1 MKKQKLAILL
11 LMMCMAGCAA
21 VAQPHESALPETQPA
36 VSTEP
41 AAATTE
47 PQETTQEET
56 EPSQVILQPEPGDG
70 DFVKVAA
77 YIPDIVVDL
86 RYATEENFTN
96 QQIYEFTDAWLR
108 YGTVKKLMAVQEE
121 LKQLGYGLKI
131 WDGFRPASAQFKL
144 WAVCPD
150 PTYVANPNKGF
161 SSHSRGNT
169 VDITLVNTDGTE
181 LEMPTGF
188 DDFSR
193 LADRDYS
200 DCSQAAAENAL
211 LLEQLMINYGF
222 KPYSGEW
229 WHFSDTQAYPVEEA
243 FEPVAPAV
251 YYADCNEYI
260 SLRTAP
266 DVVAQTITQIP
277 KDAQLTVAAKSG
289 RFAWVEYQG
298 LFGYVL
304 LDYIRQVN

>member
-21 VAQPHESALPETQPA
+21 VAQPQASSLPETQPA
-36 VSTEP
+36 VSTEST
-41 AAATTE
+41 AATTE
-47 PQETTQEET
+47 PPETTQAET
-56 EPSQVILQPEPGDG
+56 ETQQMILQPEPGYG
-70 DFVKVAA
+70 DFVKVAT

-96 QQIYEFTDAWLR
+96 QQIYPFTDAWLR

-169 VDITLVNTDGTE
+169 VDITLVNADGTE
-181 LEMPTGF
+181 LVMPTGF
-188 DDFSR
+188 DDFSKQ
-193 LADRDYS
+193 ADRDYS

-266 DVVAQTITQIP
+266 DVAAQTITQIP

-298 LFGYVL
+298 VFGYVL
-304 LDYIRQVN
+304 LDYIRQIN

>member
-21 VAQPHESALPETQPA
+21 VAQPQASSLPETLPA
-36 VSTEP
+36 VSTEST
-41 AAATTE
+41 AATTE
-47 PQETTQEET
+47 PQETAQAET
-56 EPSQVILQPEPGDG
+56 ETQQMILQPEPGDG

-77 YIPDIVVDL
+77 YIPDLVVDL

-169 VDITLVNTDGTE
+169 VDITLVNADGTE

-200 DCSQAAAENAL
+200 DCSQAAVENAL

-229 WHFSDTQAYPVEEA
+229 WHFSDSQSYDVEKD
-243 FEPVAPAV
+243 FQPA
-251 YYADCNEYI
+251 
-260 SLRTAP
+260 
-266 DVVAQTITQIP
+266 
-277 KDAQLTVAAKSG
+277 G
-289 RFAWVEYQG
+289 G
-298 LFGYVL
+298 
-304 LDYIRQVN
+304 

>member
-1 MKKQKLAILL
+1 MKKQKLLILL
-11 LMMCMAGCAA
+11 LMICLTGCTA

-56 EPSQVILQPEPGDG
+56 EPPQVILQPEPGDG

-77 YIPDIVVDL
+77 YIPDIIVDL

-96 QQIYEFTDAWLR
+96 QQIYSFPDAWLR
-108 YGTVKKLMAVQEE
+108 YGTVKKLMQVQEE
-121 LKQLGYGLKI
+121 LRQQGYSLKI
-131 WDGFRPASAQFKL
+131 WDAFRPASAQFKL

-169 VDITLVNTDGTE
+169 VDITLVNADGTE
-181 LEMPTGF
+181 LMMPTGF
-188 DDFSR
+188 DDFSK

-200 DCSQAAAENAL
+200 DCSQTAAENAL
-211 LLEQLMINYGF
+211 LLEQLMIHYGF

-243 FEPVAPAV
+243 FEPMAPAA
-251 YYADCNEYI
+251 YYADCNESI

-266 DVVAQTITQIP
+266 DVAAQTITQIP
-277 KDAQLTVAAKSG
+277 KDAQFAVAAKSG

-298 LFGYVL
+298 VFGYVL
-304 LDYIRQVN
+304 LDYIRQIN